1 MLSSL
6 NSHEEEDDRDHLPP
20 HHHHHPNPSPGFV
33 TQTGHIR
40 DLLITCADLISRGNL
55 AAARHAVSLISASA
69 SPCGDAIDRLANVFS
84 RALSIRVSRLALVAA
99 SAAPASPPP
108 DPDALGSAYLLLN
121 QVTPFIR
128 FCHLTA
134 NQAILE
140 AVDGRRSVHILDF
153 DTAQGVQWPP
163 LLQAIAERWANPA
176 SRPSIRITG
185 TGSDLDMLHRTGE
198 RLKSFAQTLGLRF
211 QFFPLLLPSTGILS
225 SSSSSSAAITGVS
238 STGSSGFINLSAF
251 QLHPGET
258 LAVNCVLF
266 LHKLLRPDDVG
277 DGWRELRPFLR
288 SLRAM
293 NPAVV
298 TVAER
303 EASHNSPPFLHRFT
317 EALDHYAA
325 MFESLEATLPASSQ
339 ERLTVE
345 QVWFGREVTDVVAGE
360 GEERRER
367 HERFD
372 RWERAMWSAGFS
384 NLPLSPFALSQAKL
398 LLRIHYPL
406 EGYQLQ
412 MMKDSLFLGWRGRPL
427 FSVSS
432 WRP

>member
-6 NSHEEEDDRDHLPP
+6 NSHEEEDDPDQLPHHR
-20 HHHHHPNPSPGFV
+20 HHHHHPNPPSGFIAQPGHLR
-33 TQTGHIR
+33 Q
-40 DLLITCADLISRGNL
+40 LLLTSADLISRGNL
-55 AAARHAVSLISASA
+55 AAARHAVSLLSASA
-69 SPCGDAIDRLANVFS
+69 SPCGDAVDRLAHVFA
-84 RALSIRVSRLALVAA
+84 RALSFRVNRHALVAD
-99 SAAPASPPP
+99 SVVPPPPP

-153 DTAQGVQWPP
+153 DTAHGVQWPP
-163 LLQAIAERWANPA
+163 LLQAIAERWADPA

-185 TGSDLDMLHRTGE
+185 TGPDLDTLRRTGE

-211 QFFPLLLPSTGILS
+211 QFFPLLLPSTGIMS
-225 SSSSSSAAITGVS
+225 GCSSAATTGATDS
-238 STGSSGFINLSAF
+238 SSFINLSAF
-251 QLHPGET
+251 QVHPGET

-266 LHKLLRPDDVG
+266 LHKLLRDVDAGDDA
-277 DGWRELRPFLR
+277 RELRPFLLA
-288 SLRAM
+288 LRAM

-303 EASHNSPPFLHRFT
+303 EASHSSPMFLHRFT

-325 MFESLEATLPASSQ
+325 MFESLEATLPATSQ

-345 QVWFGREVTDVVAGE
+345 QVWFGREVADVVAGE

-367 HERFD
+367 HERFE
-372 RWERAMWSAGFS
+372 RWERAMWAAGFS

-412 MMKDSLFLGWRGRPL
+412 MVKDSLFLGWRGRPL